1 MKRLVSVF
9 LVLCMMLSCVAF
21 GETLDGAQGEIM
33 NEVSDVASDEVQ
45 TPDEPTQA
53 PVNEDDIVL
62 PDMDDDISILPSD
75 DVNGPDPYRELVLLQ
90 PTDLIG
96 TTLSETS
103 VRIGWGSVAF
113 ATQYDVY
120 RKFGGEETYTL
131 LGSVPNNRLYYED
144 TNVTPGRAVYY
155 RVRAVNVSYD
165 GEQAKYVYS
174 PDSQTLSYMTL
185 AKPKLED
192 PRGLGA
198 DTIRLNWSS
207 VSGAQTY
214 EVQMSTNA
222 TSGFTTVR
230 TDLTGTLCN
239 ATGLKKATGYYFR
252 VRAVRV
258 FSSGEK
264 FYSEYSNVG
273 CGTPMDRPELTVVQS
288 GNNALLSWPASSGA
302 TGYIIYR
309 KTGASGSYTLLAKT
323 GAVTSFVDASINLGE
338 VYYYFIYSMRPV
350 GSYNCFSLSSER
362 VYFTALGSVNL
373 CAVRNTGKQEQTI
386 DWDTTVLGA
395 NKYYVYSSTTMDG
408 LYTKIG
414 ETEGTTYVAKN
425 LVAGTTYYYKVR
437 PVRVFSNG
445 TICYGPWSNVM
456 SQPESG
462 SLTLEGLSAVN
473 LSAGQ
478 DISGGYVG
486 DVFSWSATV
495 SGGSGSYTFKYSLV
509 SLSGGSPIVLKDFS
523 DGYTSLPAGKT
534 SMTTT
539 FTLTLTEN
547 YINLINSQK
556 YAMQME
562 VRDGETEGTTY
573 VAKNL
578 VAGTTYY
585 YKVRP
590 VRVFSNGTICYG
602 PWSNVMSQPESGSLT
617 LEGLS
622 AVNLSAGQD
631 ISGGY
636 VGDVFSWSA
645 TVSGGS
651 GSYTF
656 KYSLVSLSGGSP
668 IVLKD
673 FSDGYTSLPA
683 GKTSMTTTFTLTL
696 TENYINLINSQKYAM
711 QMEVR
716 DSLGATTAMYAAPA
730 TLSEMNFV
738 APAPVSKVVNKTIRV
753 GENFTLDHGI
763 YTEAGD
769 VANIEIANTN
779 SAISLRDNVITGVNN
794 GYATLLITS
803 KRYPD
808 ILIVYNITVG
818 YAPLTIASVQ
828 PSASK
833 LNNYETLAWD
843 ITFAG
848 GRPNYNVNFKVYR
861 GTTVVVNSNRTE
873 TATGR
878 ISVNY
883 QPTVAGTYLLEVTI
897 TSADGQ
903 SITQRSSA
911 TVVSNY
917 TPVTVVPSTT
927 ASVTNRNLTWTT
939 AYKGTSSVIRRDYTL
954 FRDGSVVAT
963 EVGLNNL
970 TFNYTPT
977 VAGSYILRVIVYEAN
992 GNKIEV
998 TAPTITVTQGGSGT
1012 SGTGTVT
1019 GVRVALRRGASTKYG
1034 IILRVD
1040 KGETVTILERS
1051 GSWYYVSYKGTTGWM
1066 MAQYVK
1072 AN

>member
-1 MKRLVSVF
+1 MLETESAAHSSYLLEGIYHFPQQIKGVTQTMKRLVSVF

-120 RKFGGEETYTL
+120 RKLGGETSYTL

-144 TNVTPGRAVYY
+144 TNVVPGQVYYY

-174 PDSQTLSYMTL
+174 PDSQTLPYMTL
-185 AKPKLED
+185 AKPKLQD

-495 SGGSGSYTFKYSLV
+495 SGGSGSYTFKYSL
-509 SLSGGSPIVLKDFS
+509 I
-523 DGYTSLPAGKT
+523 
-534 SMTTT
+534 
-539 FTLTLTEN
+539 
-547 YINLINSQK
+547 
-556 YAMQME
+556 
-562 VRDGETEGTTY
+562 
-573 VAKNL
+573 
-578 VAGTTYY
+578 
-585 YKVRP
+585 
-590 VRVFSNGTICYG
+590 
-602 PWSNVMSQPESGSLT
+602 
-617 LEGLS
+617 
-622 AVNLSAGQD
+622 
-631 ISGGY
+631 
-636 VGDVFSWSA
+636 
-645 TVSGGS
+645 
-651 GSYTF
+651 
-656 KYSLVSLSGGSP
+656 SLSGGSP

-779 SAISLRDNVITGVNN
+779 SAISLHDNVITGVNN

-977 VAGSYILRVIVYEAN
+977 VAGSYILRVVVYEAN

>member
-120 RKFGGEETYTL
+120 RKLGGETSYTL

-144 TNVTPGRAVYY
+144 TNVTPGQAVYY

-309 KTGASGSYTLLAKT
+309 KAGASGSYTLLAKT

-362 VYFTALGSVNL
+362 VFFTALGSVNL

-509 SLSGGSPIVLKDFS
+509 SLSGGRPIVLKDFS
-523 DGYTSLPAGKT
+523 DGYTSLPAG
-534 SMTTT
+534 
-539 FTLTLTEN
+539 
-547 YINLINSQK
+547 Q
-556 YAMQME
+556 
-562 VRDGETEGTTY
+562 
-573 VAKNL
+573 
-578 VAGTTYY
+578 
-585 YKVRP
+585 
-590 VRVFSNGTICYG
+590 
-602 PWSNVMSQPESGSLT
+602 
-617 LEGLS
+617 
-622 AVNLSAGQD
+622 
-631 ISGGY
+631 
-636 VGDVFSWSA
+636 
-645 TVSGGS
+645 
-651 GSYTF
+651 
-656 KYSLVSLSGGSP
+656 
-668 IVLKD
+668 
-673 FSDGYTSLPA
+673 
-683 GKTSMTTTFTLTL
+683 TSMTTTFTLTL

-730 TLSEMNFV
+730 TLDEMNFV

-763 YTEAGD
+763 CTEAGD

-779 SAISLRDNVITGVNN
+779 SAISLHDNVITGVNN

-808 ILIVYNITVG
+808 VLIVYNITVG

-903 SITQRSSA
+903 SITHRSSA

-927 ASVTNRNLTWTT
+927 ASATNRNLTWTT

-977 VAGSYILRVIVYEAN
+977 VAGSYILRVVVYEAN

-1051 GSWYYVSYKGTTGWM
+1051 GSWYYVSYKGSTGWM

>member
-45 TPDEPTQA
+45 TPDEPTQP

-62 PDMDDDISILPSD
+62 PDADDDISILPSD

-120 RKFGGEETYTL
+120 RKLAGETSYTL

-144 TNVTPGRAVYY
+144 TNVTPGQAVYY

-309 KTGASGSYTLLAKT
+309 KAGASGSYTLLAKT

-362 VYFTALGSVNL
+362 VFFTALGSVNL

-478 DISGGYVG
+478 DVSGGYVG

-523 DGYTSLPAGKT
+523 DGYTSLPAG
-534 SMTTT
+534 
-539 FTLTLTEN
+539 
-547 YINLINSQK
+547 Q
-556 YAMQME
+556 
-562 VRDGETEGTTY
+562 
-573 VAKNL
+573 
-578 VAGTTYY
+578 
-585 YKVRP
+585 
-590 VRVFSNGTICYG
+590 
-602 PWSNVMSQPESGSLT
+602 
-617 LEGLS
+617 
-622 AVNLSAGQD
+622 
-631 ISGGY
+631 
-636 VGDVFSWSA
+636 
-645 TVSGGS
+645 
-651 GSYTF
+651 
-656 KYSLVSLSGGSP
+656 
-668 IVLKD
+668 
-673 FSDGYTSLPA
+673 
-683 GKTSMTTTFTLTL
+683 TSMTTTFTLTL

-730 TLSEMNFV
+730 TLDEMNFV

-763 YTEAGD
+763 CTEAGD

-779 SAISLRDNVITGVNN
+779 SAISLHDNVITGVNN

-803 KRYPD
+803 KRYPNV
-808 ILIVYNITVG
+808 LIVYNITVG

-911 TVVSNY
+911 TVVTNY

-927 ASVTNRNLTWTT
+927 ASATNRNLTWTT

-977 VAGSYILRVIVYEAN
+977 VAGSYILRVVVYEAN

-1051 GSWYYVSYKGTTGWM
+1051 GSWYYVSYKGSTGWM

>member
-120 RKFGGEETYTL
+120 RKRGGEDSYTL

-144 TNVTPGRAVYY
+144 TNVTPGQAVYY

-486 DVFSWSATV
+486 DVFSWSA
-495 SGGSGSYTFKYSLV
+495 
-509 SLSGGSPIVLKDFS
+509 I
-523 DGYTSLPAGKT
+523 
-534 SMTTT
+534 
-539 FTLTLTEN
+539 
-547 YINLINSQK
+547 
-556 YAMQME
+556 
-562 VRDGETEGTTY
+562 
-573 VAKNL
+573 
-578 VAGTTYY
+578 
-585 YKVRP
+585 
-590 VRVFSNGTICYG
+590 
-602 PWSNVMSQPESGSLT
+602 
-617 LEGLS
+617 
-622 AVNLSAGQD
+622 
-631 ISGGY
+631 
-636 VGDVFSWSA
+636 
-645 TVSGGS
+645 VSGGS

-779 SAISLRDNVITGVNN
+779 SAISLHDNVITGVNN

-939 AYKGTSSVIRRDYTL
+939 AYKGTSSVIRRD
-954 FRDGSVVAT
+954 
-963 EVGLNNL
+963 
-970 TFNYTPT
+970 
-977 VAGSYILRVIVYEAN
+977 
-992 GNKIEV
+992 
-998 TAPTITVTQGGSGT
+998 
-1012 SGTGTVT
+1012 
-1019 GVRVALRRGASTKYG
+1019 
-1034 IILRVD
+1034 
-1040 KGETVTILERS
+1040 
-1051 GSWYYVSYKGTTGWM
+1051 
-1066 MAQYVK
+1066 
-1072 AN
+1072 

>member
-1 MKRLVSVF
+1 MLETESAAHSSYLLEGIYHFPQQIKGVTQTMKRLVSVF

-185 AKPKLED
+185 AKPKLQD

-562 VRDGETEGTTY
+562 VRD
-573 VAKNL
+573 
-578 VAGTTYY
+578 
-585 YKVRP
+585 
-590 VRVFSNGTICYG
+590 
-602 PWSNVMSQPESGSLT
+602 
-617 LEGLS
+617 
-622 AVNLSAGQD
+622 
-631 ISGGY
+631 
-636 VGDVFSWSA
+636 
-645 TVSGGS
+645 
-651 GSYTF
+651 
-656 KYSLVSLSGGSP
+656 
-668 IVLKD
+668 
-673 FSDGYTSLPA
+673 
-683 GKTSMTTTFTLTL
+683 
-696 TENYINLINSQKYAM
+696 
-711 QMEVR
+711 
-716 DSLGATTAMYAAPA
+716 SLGATTAMYAAPA

-779 SAISLRDNVITGVNN
+779 SAISLHDNVITGVNN

>member
-1 MKRLVSVF
+1 MEGIYHFPQQIKGVTQTMKRLVSVF

-120 RKFGGEETYTL
+120 RKFGGETSYTL

-144 TNVTPGRAVYY
+144 TNVTPGQAVYY

-185 AKPKLED
+185 AKPKLQD

-495 SGGSGSYTFKYSLV
+495 SGGSGSYTFKYSL
-509 SLSGGSPIVLKDFS
+509 I
-523 DGYTSLPAGKT
+523 
-534 SMTTT
+534 
-539 FTLTLTEN
+539 
-547 YINLINSQK
+547 
-556 YAMQME
+556 
-562 VRDGETEGTTY
+562 
-573 VAKNL
+573 
-578 VAGTTYY
+578 
-585 YKVRP
+585 
-590 VRVFSNGTICYG
+590 
-602 PWSNVMSQPESGSLT
+602 
-617 LEGLS
+617 
-622 AVNLSAGQD
+622 
-631 ISGGY
+631 
-636 VGDVFSWSA
+636 
-645 TVSGGS
+645 
-651 GSYTF
+651 
-656 KYSLVSLSGGSP
+656 SLSGGSP

-730 TLSEMNFV
+730 TLNEMNFV

-903 SITQRSSA
+903 SITHRSSA

>member
-120 RKFGGEETYTL
+120 RKFGGETSYTL

-144 TNVTPGRAVYY
+144 TNVTPGQAVYY

-185 AKPKLED
+185 VKPKLQD

-562 VRDGETEGTTY
+562 VRD
-573 VAKNL
+573 
-578 VAGTTYY
+578 
-585 YKVRP
+585 
-590 VRVFSNGTICYG
+590 
-602 PWSNVMSQPESGSLT
+602 
-617 LEGLS
+617 
-622 AVNLSAGQD
+622 
-631 ISGGY
+631 
-636 VGDVFSWSA
+636 
-645 TVSGGS
+645 
-651 GSYTF
+651 
-656 KYSLVSLSGGSP
+656 
-668 IVLKD
+668 
-673 FSDGYTSLPA
+673 
-683 GKTSMTTTFTLTL
+683 
-696 TENYINLINSQKYAM
+696 
-711 QMEVR
+711 
-716 DSLGATTAMYAAPA
+716 SLGATTAMYAAPA

-779 SAISLRDNVITGVNN
+779 SAISLHDNVITGVNN

-803 KRYPD
+803 KRCPD

-848 GRPNYNVNFKVYR
+848 AGR
-861 GTTVVVNSNRTE
+861 TTT
-873 TATGR
+873 
-878 ISVNY
+878 
-883 QPTVAGTYLLEVTI
+883 
-897 TSADGQ
+897 
-903 SITQRSSA
+903 
-911 TVVSNY
+911 
-917 TPVTVVPSTT
+917 
-927 ASVTNRNLTWTT
+927 
-939 AYKGTSSVIRRDYTL
+939 
-954 FRDGSVVAT
+954 
-963 EVGLNNL
+963 
-970 TFNYTPT
+970 
-977 VAGSYILRVIVYEAN
+977 
-992 GNKIEV
+992 
-998 TAPTITVTQGGSGT
+998 
-1012 SGTGTVT
+1012 
-1019 GVRVALRRGASTKYG
+1019 
-1034 IILRVD
+1034 
-1040 KGETVTILERS
+1040 
-1051 GSWYYVSYKGTTGWM
+1051 
-1066 MAQYVK
+1066 
-1072 AN
+1072 

>member
-1 MKRLVSVF
+1 LLEIESAAHSSYLLEGIYHFPQQIKGVTQTMKRLVSVF

-120 RKFGGEETYTL
+120 RKFGGETSYTL

-144 TNVTPGRAVYY
+144 TNVTPGQAVYY

-562 VRDGETEGTTY
+562 VRD
-573 VAKNL
+573 
-578 VAGTTYY
+578 
-585 YKVRP
+585 
-590 VRVFSNGTICYG
+590 
-602 PWSNVMSQPESGSLT
+602 
-617 LEGLS
+617 
-622 AVNLSAGQD
+622 
-631 ISGGY
+631 
-636 VGDVFSWSA
+636 
-645 TVSGGS
+645 
-651 GSYTF
+651 
-656 KYSLVSLSGGSP
+656 
-668 IVLKD
+668 
-673 FSDGYTSLPA
+673 
-683 GKTSMTTTFTLTL
+683 
-696 TENYINLINSQKYAM
+696 
-711 QMEVR
+711 
-716 DSLGATTAMYAAPA
+716 SLGATTAMYAAPA

-779 SAISLRDNVITGVNN
+779 SAISLHDNVITGVNN

-977 VAGSYILRVIVYEAN
+977 VAGSYILRVVVYEAN

>member
-1 MKRLVSVF
+1 MLETESAAHSSYLLEGIYHFPQQIKGVTQTMKRLVSVF

-120 RKFGGEETYTL
+120 RKFGGETSYTL

-144 TNVTPGRAVYY
+144 TNVTPGQAVYY

-185 AKPKLED
+185 AKPKLQD

-495 SGGSGSYTFKYSLV
+495 SGGSGSYTFKYSLI

-539 FTLTLTEN
+539 FTLTLT
-547 YINLINSQK
+547 Q
-556 YAMQME
+556 
-562 VRDGETEGTTY
+562 
-573 VAKNL
+573 
-578 VAGTTYY
+578 
-585 YKVRP
+585 
-590 VRVFSNGTICYG
+590 
-602 PWSNVMSQPESGSLT
+602 
-617 LEGLS
+617 
-622 AVNLSAGQD
+622 
-631 ISGGY
+631 
-636 VGDVFSWSA
+636 
-645 TVSGGS
+645 
-651 GSYTF
+651 
-656 KYSLVSLSGGSP
+656 
-668 IVLKD
+668 
-673 FSDGYTSLPA
+673 
-683 GKTSMTTTFTLTL
+683 
-696 TENYINLINSQKYAM
+696 NYINLINSQKYAM

-779 SAISLRDNVITGVNN
+779 SAISLHDNVITGVNN

>member
-120 RKFGGEETYTL
+120 RKLGGETSYTL

-144 TNVTPGRAVYY
+144 TNVTPGQAVYY

-185 AKPKLED
+185 AKPKLQD

-486 DVFSWSATV
+486 DVFSWSA
-495 SGGSGSYTFKYSLV
+495 
-509 SLSGGSPIVLKDFS
+509 I
-523 DGYTSLPAGKT
+523 
-534 SMTTT
+534 
-539 FTLTLTEN
+539 
-547 YINLINSQK
+547 
-556 YAMQME
+556 
-562 VRDGETEGTTY
+562 
-573 VAKNL
+573 
-578 VAGTTYY
+578 
-585 YKVRP
+585 
-590 VRVFSNGTICYG
+590 
-602 PWSNVMSQPESGSLT
+602 
-617 LEGLS
+617 
-622 AVNLSAGQD
+622 
-631 ISGGY
+631 
-636 VGDVFSWSA
+636 
-645 TVSGGS
+645 VSGGS

-730 TLSEMNFV
+730 TLNEMNFV

-998 TAPTITVTQGGSGT
+998 TAPTITVTQGCT
-1012 SGTGTVT
+1012 S
-1019 GVRVALRRGASTKYG
+1019 
-1034 IILRVD
+1034 I
-1040 KGETVTILERS
+1040 
-1051 GSWYYVSYKGTTGWM
+1051 
-1066 MAQYVK
+1066 
-1072 AN
+1072 

>member
-21 GETLDGAQGEIM
+21 GETLDGAQGELM

-45 TPDEPTQA
+45 TPDEPTQP

-62 PDMDDDISILPSD
+62 PDADDDISILPSD

-120 RKFGGEETYTL
+120 RKLGGETSYTL

-144 TNVTPGRAVYY
+144 TNVTPGQAVYY

-309 KTGASGSYTLLAKT
+309 KAGASGSYTLLAKT

-362 VYFTALGSVNL
+362 VFFTALGSVNL

-462 SLTLEGLSAVN
+462 SLTLEALSAVN

-478 DISGGYVG
+478 DVSGGYVG

-509 SLSGGSPIVLKDFS
+509 SLSGGRPIVLKDFS
-523 DGYTSLPAGKT
+523 DGYTSLPAG
-534 SMTTT
+534 
-539 FTLTLTEN
+539 
-547 YINLINSQK
+547 Q
-556 YAMQME
+556 
-562 VRDGETEGTTY
+562 
-573 VAKNL
+573 
-578 VAGTTYY
+578 
-585 YKVRP
+585 
-590 VRVFSNGTICYG
+590 
-602 PWSNVMSQPESGSLT
+602 
-617 LEGLS
+617 
-622 AVNLSAGQD
+622 
-631 ISGGY
+631 
-636 VGDVFSWSA
+636 
-645 TVSGGS
+645 
-651 GSYTF
+651 
-656 KYSLVSLSGGSP
+656 
-668 IVLKD
+668 
-673 FSDGYTSLPA
+673 
-683 GKTSMTTTFTLTL
+683 TSMTTTFTLTL

-730 TLSEMNFV
+730 TLDEMNFV

-763 YTEAGD
+763 CTEAGD

-779 SAISLRDNVITGVNN
+779 SAISLHDNVITGVNN

-808 ILIVYNITVG
+808 VLIVYNITVG

-903 SITQRSSA
+903 SITHRSSA
-911 TVVSNY
+911 TVVTNY

-927 ASVTNRNLTWTT
+927 ASATNRNLTWTT

-1051 GSWYYVSYKGTTGWM
+1051 GSWYYVSYKGSTGWM

>member
-1 MKRLVSVF
+1 MLETESAAHSSYLLEGIYHFPQQIKGVTQTMKRLVSVF

-120 RKFGGEETYTL
+120 RKFGGETSYTL

-144 TNVTPGRAVYY
+144 TNVTPGQAVYY

-185 AKPKLED
+185 AKPKLQD

-562 VRDGETEGTTY
+562 VRD
-573 VAKNL
+573 
-578 VAGTTYY
+578 
-585 YKVRP
+585 
-590 VRVFSNGTICYG
+590 
-602 PWSNVMSQPESGSLT
+602 
-617 LEGLS
+617 
-622 AVNLSAGQD
+622 
-631 ISGGY
+631 
-636 VGDVFSWSA
+636 
-645 TVSGGS
+645 
-651 GSYTF
+651 
-656 KYSLVSLSGGSP
+656 
-668 IVLKD
+668 
-673 FSDGYTSLPA
+673 
-683 GKTSMTTTFTLTL
+683 
-696 TENYINLINSQKYAM
+696 
-711 QMEVR
+711 
-716 DSLGATTAMYAAPA
+716 SLGATTAMYAAPA
-730 TLSEMNFV
+730 TLNEMNFV

-977 VAGSYILRVIVYEAN
+977 VAGSYILRVIVYEAS

>member
-1 MKRLVSVF
+1 MEGIYHFPQQIKGVTQTMKRLVSVF

-120 RKFGGEETYTL
+120 RKFGGETSYTL

-144 TNVTPGRAVYY
+144 TNVTPGQAVYY

-185 AKPKLED
+185 AKPKLQD

-562 VRDGETEGTTY
+562 VRD
-573 VAKNL
+573 
-578 VAGTTYY
+578 
-585 YKVRP
+585 
-590 VRVFSNGTICYG
+590 
-602 PWSNVMSQPESGSLT
+602 
-617 LEGLS
+617 
-622 AVNLSAGQD
+622 
-631 ISGGY
+631 
-636 VGDVFSWSA
+636 
-645 TVSGGS
+645 
-651 GSYTF
+651 
-656 KYSLVSLSGGSP
+656 
-668 IVLKD
+668 
-673 FSDGYTSLPA
+673 
-683 GKTSMTTTFTLTL
+683 
-696 TENYINLINSQKYAM
+696 
-711 QMEVR
+711 
-716 DSLGATTAMYAAPA
+716 SLGATTAMYAAPA

-779 SAISLRDNVITGVNN
+779 SAISLHDNVITGVNN

>member
-120 RKFGGEETYTL
+120 RKLGGETSYTL
-131 LGSVPNNRLYYED
+131 LASVPNNRLYYED
-144 TNVTPGRAVYY
+144 TNVTPGQAVYY

-495 SGGSGSYTFKYSLV
+495 SGGSGSYTFKYSL
-509 SLSGGSPIVLKDFS
+509 I
-523 DGYTSLPAGKT
+523 
-534 SMTTT
+534 
-539 FTLTLTEN
+539 
-547 YINLINSQK
+547 
-556 YAMQME
+556 
-562 VRDGETEGTTY
+562 
-573 VAKNL
+573 
-578 VAGTTYY
+578 
-585 YKVRP
+585 
-590 VRVFSNGTICYG
+590 
-602 PWSNVMSQPESGSLT
+602 
-617 LEGLS
+617 
-622 AVNLSAGQD
+622 
-631 ISGGY
+631 
-636 VGDVFSWSA
+636 
-645 TVSGGS
+645 
-651 GSYTF
+651 
-656 KYSLVSLSGGSP
+656 SLSGGSP

-730 TLSEMNFV
+730 TLNEMNFV

>member
-62 PDMDDDISILPSD
+62 PDMDDDISIRPSD

-120 RKFGGEETYTL
+120 RKLGGETSYTL

-144 TNVTPGRAVYY
+144 TNVTPGQAVYY

-309 KTGASGSYTLLAKT
+309 KAGASGSYTLLAKT

-362 VYFTALGSVNL
+362 VFFTALGSVNL

-478 DISGGYVG
+478 DVSGGYVG

-523 DGYTSLPAGKT
+523 DGYTSLPAG
-534 SMTTT
+534 
-539 FTLTLTEN
+539 
-547 YINLINSQK
+547 Q
-556 YAMQME
+556 
-562 VRDGETEGTTY
+562 
-573 VAKNL
+573 
-578 VAGTTYY
+578 
-585 YKVRP
+585 
-590 VRVFSNGTICYG
+590 
-602 PWSNVMSQPESGSLT
+602 
-617 LEGLS
+617 
-622 AVNLSAGQD
+622 
-631 ISGGY
+631 
-636 VGDVFSWSA
+636 
-645 TVSGGS
+645 
-651 GSYTF
+651 
-656 KYSLVSLSGGSP
+656 
-668 IVLKD
+668 
-673 FSDGYTSLPA
+673 
-683 GKTSMTTTFTLTL
+683 TSMTTTFTLTL

-730 TLSEMNFV
+730 TLDEMNFV

-763 YTEAGD
+763 CTEAGD

-808 ILIVYNITVG
+808 VLIVYNITVG

-927 ASVTNRNLTWTT
+927 ASATNRNLTWTT

-977 VAGSYILRVIVYEAN
+977 VAGSYILRVVVYEAN

-1051 GSWYYVSYKGTTGWM
+1051 GSWYYVSYKGSTGWM

>member
-120 RKFGGEETYTL
+120 RKLGGETSYTL

-144 TNVTPGRAVYY
+144 TNVTPGQAVYY

-185 AKPKLED
+185 AKPKLQD

-288 GNNALLSWPASSGA
+288 GNNALLSWSASSGA

-562 VRDGETEGTTY
+562 VRD
-573 VAKNL
+573 
-578 VAGTTYY
+578 
-585 YKVRP
+585 
-590 VRVFSNGTICYG
+590 
-602 PWSNVMSQPESGSLT
+602 
-617 LEGLS
+617 
-622 AVNLSAGQD
+622 
-631 ISGGY
+631 
-636 VGDVFSWSA
+636 
-645 TVSGGS
+645 
-651 GSYTF
+651 
-656 KYSLVSLSGGSP
+656 
-668 IVLKD
+668 
-673 FSDGYTSLPA
+673 
-683 GKTSMTTTFTLTL
+683 
-696 TENYINLINSQKYAM
+696 
-711 QMEVR
+711 
-716 DSLGATTAMYAAPA
+716 SLGATTAMYAAPA

-779 SAISLRDNVITGVNN
+779 SAISLHDNVITGVNN

>member
-1 MKRLVSVF
+1 MLETESAAHSSYLLEGIYHFPQQIKGVTQTMKRLVSVF

-120 RKFGGEETYTL
+120 RKLGGETSYTL

-144 TNVTPGRAVYY
+144 TNVTPGQAVYY

-486 DVFSWSATV
+486 DVFSWSAIV

-547 YINLINSQK
+547 YINLIN
-556 YAMQME
+556 A
-562 VRDGETEGTTY
+562 
-573 VAKNL
+573 
-578 VAGTTYY
+578 
-585 YKVRP
+585 
-590 VRVFSNGTICYG
+590 
-602 PWSNVMSQPESGSLT
+602 
-617 LEGLS
+617 
-622 AVNLSAGQD
+622 
-631 ISGGY
+631 
-636 VGDVFSWSA
+636 
-645 TVSGGS
+645 
-651 GSYTF
+651 
-656 KYSLVSLSGGSP
+656 
-668 IVLKD
+668 
-673 FSDGYTSLPA
+673 
-683 GKTSMTTTFTLTL
+683 
-696 TENYINLINSQKYAM
+696 QKYAM

-730 TLSEMNFV
+730 TLNEMNFV

>member
-120 RKFGGEETYTL
+120 RKLGGETSYTL

-144 TNVTPGRAVYY
+144 TNVTPGQAVYY

-445 TICYGPWSNVM
+445 TICYGPWANVM

-495 SGGSGSYTFKYSLV
+495 SGGSGSYTFKYSLI
-509 SLSGGSPIVLKDFS
+509 SLSGG
-523 DGYTSLPAGKT
+523 
-534 SMTTT
+534 
-539 FTLTLTEN
+539 
-547 YINLINSQK
+547 
-556 YAMQME
+556 
-562 VRDGETEGTTY
+562 R
-573 VAKNL
+573 
-578 VAGTTYY
+578 
-585 YKVRP
+585 
-590 VRVFSNGTICYG
+590 
-602 PWSNVMSQPESGSLT
+602 
-617 LEGLS
+617 
-622 AVNLSAGQD
+622 
-631 ISGGY
+631 
-636 VGDVFSWSA
+636 
-645 TVSGGS
+645 
-651 GSYTF
+651 
-656 KYSLVSLSGGSP
+656 P

>member
-120 RKFGGEETYTL
+120 RKLGGETSYTL

-144 TNVTPGRAVYY
+144 TNVTPGQAVYY

-562 VRDGETEGTTY
+562 VRD
-573 VAKNL
+573 
-578 VAGTTYY
+578 
-585 YKVRP
+585 
-590 VRVFSNGTICYG
+590 
-602 PWSNVMSQPESGSLT
+602 
-617 LEGLS
+617 
-622 AVNLSAGQD
+622 
-631 ISGGY
+631 
-636 VGDVFSWSA
+636 
-645 TVSGGS
+645 
-651 GSYTF
+651 
-656 KYSLVSLSGGSP
+656 
-668 IVLKD
+668 
-673 FSDGYTSLPA
+673 
-683 GKTSMTTTFTLTL
+683 
-696 TENYINLINSQKYAM
+696 
-711 QMEVR
+711 
-716 DSLGATTAMYAAPA
+716 SLGATTA
-730 TLSEMNFV
+730 MNFV

-779 SAISLRDNVITGVNN
+779 SAISLHDNVITGVNN

>member
-120 RKFGGEETYTL
+120 RKLGGETSYTL

-144 TNVTPGRAVYY
+144 TNVTPGQAVYY

-185 AKPKLED
+185 AKPKLQD

-495 SGGSGSYTFKYSLV
+495 SGGSGSYTFKYSL
-509 SLSGGSPIVLKDFS
+509 I
-523 DGYTSLPAGKT
+523 
-534 SMTTT
+534 
-539 FTLTLTEN
+539 
-547 YINLINSQK
+547 
-556 YAMQME
+556 
-562 VRDGETEGTTY
+562 
-573 VAKNL
+573 
-578 VAGTTYY
+578 
-585 YKVRP
+585 
-590 VRVFSNGTICYG
+590 
-602 PWSNVMSQPESGSLT
+602 
-617 LEGLS
+617 
-622 AVNLSAGQD
+622 
-631 ISGGY
+631 
-636 VGDVFSWSA
+636 
-645 TVSGGS
+645 
-651 GSYTF
+651 
-656 KYSLVSLSGGSP
+656 SLSGGSP

-779 SAISLRDNVITGVNN
+779 SAISLHDNVINGVNN

>member
-1 MKRLVSVF
+1 LLETESAAHSSYLLEGIYHFPQQIKGVTQTMKRLVSVF

-33 NEVSDVASDEVQ
+33 SEVSDVASDEVQ

-62 PDMDDDISILPSD
+62 PDVDDDISILPSD

-120 RKFGGEETYTL
+120 RKLGGETSYTL

-144 TNVTPGRAVYY
+144 TNVTPGQAVYY

-185 AKPKLED
+185 AKPKLQD

-486 DVFSWSATV
+486 DVFSWSA
-495 SGGSGSYTFKYSLV
+495 
-509 SLSGGSPIVLKDFS
+509 I
-523 DGYTSLPAGKT
+523 
-534 SMTTT
+534 
-539 FTLTLTEN
+539 
-547 YINLINSQK
+547 
-556 YAMQME
+556 
-562 VRDGETEGTTY
+562 
-573 VAKNL
+573 
-578 VAGTTYY
+578 
-585 YKVRP
+585 
-590 VRVFSNGTICYG
+590 
-602 PWSNVMSQPESGSLT
+602 
-617 LEGLS
+617 
-622 AVNLSAGQD
+622 
-631 ISGGY
+631 
-636 VGDVFSWSA
+636 
-645 TVSGGS
+645 VSGGS

-730 TLSEMNFV
+730 TLNEMNFV

>member
-1 MKRLVSVF
+1 MLETESAAHSSYLLEGIYHFPQQIKGVTQTMKRLVSVF

-495 SGGSGSYTFKYSLV
+495 SGGSGSYTFKYSL
-509 SLSGGSPIVLKDFS
+509 I
-523 DGYTSLPAGKT
+523 
-534 SMTTT
+534 
-539 FTLTLTEN
+539 
-547 YINLINSQK
+547 
-556 YAMQME
+556 
-562 VRDGETEGTTY
+562 
-573 VAKNL
+573 
-578 VAGTTYY
+578 
-585 YKVRP
+585 
-590 VRVFSNGTICYG
+590 
-602 PWSNVMSQPESGSLT
+602 
-617 LEGLS
+617 
-622 AVNLSAGQD
+622 
-631 ISGGY
+631 
-636 VGDVFSWSA
+636 
-645 TVSGGS
+645 
-651 GSYTF
+651 
-656 KYSLVSLSGGSP
+656 SLSGGSP

>member
-120 RKFGGEETYTL
+120 RKFGGETSYTL

-562 VRDGETEGTTY
+562 VRD
-573 VAKNL
+573 
-578 VAGTTYY
+578 
-585 YKVRP
+585 
-590 VRVFSNGTICYG
+590 
-602 PWSNVMSQPESGSLT
+602 
-617 LEGLS
+617 
-622 AVNLSAGQD
+622 
-631 ISGGY
+631 
-636 VGDVFSWSA
+636 
-645 TVSGGS
+645 
-651 GSYTF
+651 
-656 KYSLVSLSGGSP
+656 
-668 IVLKD
+668 
-673 FSDGYTSLPA
+673 
-683 GKTSMTTTFTLTL
+683 
-696 TENYINLINSQKYAM
+696 
-711 QMEVR
+711 
-716 DSLGATTAMYAAPA
+716 SLGATTAMYAAPA

-903 SITQRSSA
+903 SITHRSSA

-954 FRDGSVVAT
+954 FRDGLR
-963 EVGLNNL
+963 GGD
-970 TFNYTPT
+970 
-977 VAGSYILRVIVYEAN
+977 GSRPE
-992 GNKIEV
+992 
-998 TAPTITVTQGGSGT
+998 
-1012 SGTGTVT
+1012 
-1019 GVRVALRRGASTKYG
+1019 
-1034 IILRVD
+1034 
-1040 KGETVTILERS
+1040 
-1051 GSWYYVSYKGTTGWM
+1051 
-1066 MAQYVK
+1066 
-1072 AN
+1072 

>member
-120 RKFGGEETYTL
+120 RKLGGETSYTL

-144 TNVTPGRAVYY
+144 TNVTPGQAVYY

-309 KTGASGSYTLLAKT
+309 KAGASGSYTLLAKT

-562 VRDGETEGTTY
+562 VRD
-573 VAKNL
+573 
-578 VAGTTYY
+578 
-585 YKVRP
+585 
-590 VRVFSNGTICYG
+590 
-602 PWSNVMSQPESGSLT
+602 
-617 LEGLS
+617 
-622 AVNLSAGQD
+622 
-631 ISGGY
+631 
-636 VGDVFSWSA
+636 
-645 TVSGGS
+645 
-651 GSYTF
+651 
-656 KYSLVSLSGGSP
+656 
-668 IVLKD
+668 
-673 FSDGYTSLPA
+673 
-683 GKTSMTTTFTLTL
+683 
-696 TENYINLINSQKYAM
+696 
-711 QMEVR
+711 
-716 DSLGATTAMYAAPA
+716 SLGATTAMYAAPA

-763 YTEAGD
+763 CTEAGD

-808 ILIVYNITVG
+808 VLIVYNITVG

-927 ASVTNRNLTWTT
+927 ASATNRNLTWTT

-977 VAGSYILRVIVYEAN
+977 VAGSYILRVVVYEAN

-1051 GSWYYVSYKGTTGWM
+1051 GSWYYVSYKGSTGWM

>member
-120 RKFGGEETYTL
+120 RKLGGETSYTL

-144 TNVTPGRAVYY
+144 TNVTPGQAVYY

-362 VYFTALGSVNL
+362 VFFTALGSVNL

-523 DGYTSLPAGKT
+523 DGYTSLPAG
-534 SMTTT
+534 
-539 FTLTLTEN
+539 
-547 YINLINSQK
+547 Q
-556 YAMQME
+556 
-562 VRDGETEGTTY
+562 
-573 VAKNL
+573 
-578 VAGTTYY
+578 
-585 YKVRP
+585 
-590 VRVFSNGTICYG
+590 
-602 PWSNVMSQPESGSLT
+602 
-617 LEGLS
+617 
-622 AVNLSAGQD
+622 
-631 ISGGY
+631 
-636 VGDVFSWSA
+636 
-645 TVSGGS
+645 
-651 GSYTF
+651 
-656 KYSLVSLSGGSP
+656 
-668 IVLKD
+668 
-673 FSDGYTSLPA
+673 
-683 GKTSMTTTFTLTL
+683 TSMTTTFTLTL

-730 TLSEMNFV
+730 TLDEMNFV

-763 YTEAGD
+763 CTEAGD

-808 ILIVYNITVG
+808 VLIVYNITVG

-927 ASVTNRNLTWTT
+927 ASATNRNLTWTT

-977 VAGSYILRVIVYEAN
+977 VAGSYILRVVVYEAN

-1012 SGTGTVT
+1012 SGTGMVT

-1051 GSWYYVSYKGTTGWM
+1051 GSWYYVSYKGSTGWM

>member
-1 MKRLVSVF
+1 MLETESAAHSSYLLEGIYHFPQQIKGVTQTMKRLVSVF

-33 NEVSDVASDEVQ
+33 SEVSDVASDEVQ

-62 PDMDDDISILPSD
+62 PDVDDDISILPSD

-120 RKFGGEETYTL
+120 RKLGGETSYTL

-144 TNVTPGRAVYY
+144 TNVTPGQAVYY

-185 AKPKLED
+185 AKPKLQD

-486 DVFSWSATV
+486 DVFSWSA
-495 SGGSGSYTFKYSLV
+495 
-509 SLSGGSPIVLKDFS
+509 I
-523 DGYTSLPAGKT
+523 
-534 SMTTT
+534 
-539 FTLTLTEN
+539 
-547 YINLINSQK
+547 
-556 YAMQME
+556 
-562 VRDGETEGTTY
+562 
-573 VAKNL
+573 
-578 VAGTTYY
+578 
-585 YKVRP
+585 
-590 VRVFSNGTICYG
+590 
-602 PWSNVMSQPESGSLT
+602 
-617 LEGLS
+617 
-622 AVNLSAGQD
+622 
-631 ISGGY
+631 
-636 VGDVFSWSA
+636 
-645 TVSGGS
+645 VSGGS

-730 TLSEMNFV
+730 TLNEMNFV

>member
-1 MKRLVSVF
+1 MLETESAAHSSYLLEGIYHFPQQIKGVTQTMKRLVSVF

-120 RKFGGEETYTL
+120 RKFGGETSYTL

-144 TNVTPGRAVYY
+144 TNVTPGQAVYY

-185 AKPKLED
+185 AKPKLQD

-495 SGGSGSYTFKYSLV
+495 SGGSGSYTFKYSL
-509 SLSGGSPIVLKDFS
+509 I
-523 DGYTSLPAGKT
+523 
-534 SMTTT
+534 
-539 FTLTLTEN
+539 
-547 YINLINSQK
+547 
-556 YAMQME
+556 
-562 VRDGETEGTTY
+562 
-573 VAKNL
+573 
-578 VAGTTYY
+578 
-585 YKVRP
+585 
-590 VRVFSNGTICYG
+590 
-602 PWSNVMSQPESGSLT
+602 
-617 LEGLS
+617 
-622 AVNLSAGQD
+622 
-631 ISGGY
+631 
-636 VGDVFSWSA
+636 
-645 TVSGGS
+645 
-651 GSYTF
+651 
-656 KYSLVSLSGGSP
+656 SLSGGSP

-779 SAISLRDNVITGVNN
+779 SAISLHDNVITGVNN

>member
-120 RKFGGEETYTL
+120 RKLGGETSYTL

-562 VRDGETEGTTY
+562 VRD
-573 VAKNL
+573 
-578 VAGTTYY
+578 
-585 YKVRP
+585 
-590 VRVFSNGTICYG
+590 
-602 PWSNVMSQPESGSLT
+602 
-617 LEGLS
+617 
-622 AVNLSAGQD
+622 
-631 ISGGY
+631 
-636 VGDVFSWSA
+636 
-645 TVSGGS
+645 
-651 GSYTF
+651 
-656 KYSLVSLSGGSP
+656 
-668 IVLKD
+668 
-673 FSDGYTSLPA
+673 
-683 GKTSMTTTFTLTL
+683 
-696 TENYINLINSQKYAM
+696 
-711 QMEVR
+711 
-716 DSLGATTAMYAAPA
+716 SLGATTAMYAAPA

-779 SAISLRDNVITGVNN
+779 SAISLHDNVITGVNN

-803 KRYPD
+803 KRCPD

-1019 GVRVALRRGASTKYG
+1019 GVRVALRRGANTKYG

>member
-1 MKRLVSVF
+1 MLETESAAHSSYLLEGIYHFPQQIKGVTQTMKRLVSVF

-120 RKFGGEETYTL
+120 RKLGGETSYTL

-144 TNVTPGRAVYY
+144 TNVTPGQAVYY

-185 AKPKLED
+185 AKPKLQD

-486 DVFSWSATV
+486 DVFSWSA
-495 SGGSGSYTFKYSLV
+495 
-509 SLSGGSPIVLKDFS
+509 I
-523 DGYTSLPAGKT
+523 
-534 SMTTT
+534 
-539 FTLTLTEN
+539 
-547 YINLINSQK
+547 
-556 YAMQME
+556 
-562 VRDGETEGTTY
+562 
-573 VAKNL
+573 
-578 VAGTTYY
+578 
-585 YKVRP
+585 
-590 VRVFSNGTICYG
+590 
-602 PWSNVMSQPESGSLT
+602 
-617 LEGLS
+617 
-622 AVNLSAGQD
+622 
-631 ISGGY
+631 
-636 VGDVFSWSA
+636 
-645 TVSGGS
+645 VSGGS

-730 TLSEMNFV
+730 TLNEMNFV

-1019 GVRVALRRGASTKYG
+1019 GVRVALRRGASTRYG

>member
-120 RKFGGEETYTL
+120 RKLGGETSYTL

-144 TNVTPGRAVYY
+144 TNVTPGQAVYY

-185 AKPKLED
+185 AKPKLQD

-495 SGGSGSYTFKYSLV
+495 SGGSGSYTFKYSL
-509 SLSGGSPIVLKDFS
+509 I
-523 DGYTSLPAGKT
+523 
-534 SMTTT
+534 
-539 FTLTLTEN
+539 
-547 YINLINSQK
+547 
-556 YAMQME
+556 
-562 VRDGETEGTTY
+562 
-573 VAKNL
+573 
-578 VAGTTYY
+578 
-585 YKVRP
+585 
-590 VRVFSNGTICYG
+590 
-602 PWSNVMSQPESGSLT
+602 
-617 LEGLS
+617 
-622 AVNLSAGQD
+622 
-631 ISGGY
+631 
-636 VGDVFSWSA
+636 
-645 TVSGGS
+645 
-651 GSYTF
+651 
-656 KYSLVSLSGGSP
+656 SLSGGSP

-779 SAISLRDNVITGVNN
+779 SAISLHDNVITGVNN

-843 ITFAG
+843 IPFAG

>member
-21 GETLDGAQGEIM
+21 GETLDGAQGELM

-45 TPDEPTQA
+45 TPDEPTQP

-62 PDMDDDISILPSD
+62 PDADDDISIRPSD

-120 RKFGGEETYTL
+120 RKLAGETSYTL

-144 TNVTPGRAVYY
+144 TNVTPGQAVYY

-309 KTGASGSYTLLAKT
+309 KAGASGSYTLLAKT

-362 VYFTALGSVNL
+362 VFFTALGSVNL

-478 DISGGYVG
+478 DVSGGYVG

-509 SLSGGSPIVLKDFS
+509 SLSGGRPIVLKDFS
-523 DGYTSLPAGKT
+523 DGYTSLPAG
-534 SMTTT
+534 
-539 FTLTLTEN
+539 
-547 YINLINSQK
+547 Q
-556 YAMQME
+556 
-562 VRDGETEGTTY
+562 
-573 VAKNL
+573 
-578 VAGTTYY
+578 
-585 YKVRP
+585 
-590 VRVFSNGTICYG
+590 
-602 PWSNVMSQPESGSLT
+602 
-617 LEGLS
+617 
-622 AVNLSAGQD
+622 
-631 ISGGY
+631 
-636 VGDVFSWSA
+636 
-645 TVSGGS
+645 
-651 GSYTF
+651 
-656 KYSLVSLSGGSP
+656 
-668 IVLKD
+668 
-673 FSDGYTSLPA
+673 
-683 GKTSMTTTFTLTL
+683 TSMTTTFTLTL

-730 TLSEMNFV
+730 TLDEMNFV

-763 YTEAGD
+763 CTEAGD

-779 SAISLRDNVITGVNN
+779 SAISLHDNVITGVNN

-808 ILIVYNITVG
+808 VLIVYNITVG

-903 SITQRSSA
+903 SITHRSSA

-927 ASVTNRNLTWTT
+927 ASATNRNLTWTT

-977 VAGSYILRVIVYEAN
+977 VAGSYILRVVVYEAN

-1051 GSWYYVSYKGTTGWM
+1051 GSWYYVSYKGSTGWM

>member
-562 VRDGETEGTTY
+562 VRD
-573 VAKNL
+573 
-578 VAGTTYY
+578 
-585 YKVRP
+585 
-590 VRVFSNGTICYG
+590 
-602 PWSNVMSQPESGSLT
+602 
-617 LEGLS
+617 
-622 AVNLSAGQD
+622 
-631 ISGGY
+631 
-636 VGDVFSWSA
+636 
-645 TVSGGS
+645 
-651 GSYTF
+651 
-656 KYSLVSLSGGSP
+656 
-668 IVLKD
+668 
-673 FSDGYTSLPA
+673 
-683 GKTSMTTTFTLTL
+683 
-696 TENYINLINSQKYAM
+696 
-711 QMEVR
+711 
-716 DSLGATTAMYAAPA
+716 SLGATTAMYAAPA

-998 TAPTITVTQGGSGT
+998 TAPTITVTQ
-1012 SGTGTVT
+1012 
-1019 GVRVALRRGASTKYG
+1019 
-1034 IILRVD
+1034 
-1040 KGETVTILERS
+1040 
-1051 GSWYYVSYKGTTGWM
+1051 
-1066 MAQYVK
+1066 
-1072 AN
+1072 

>member
-120 RKFGGEETYTL
+120 RKLGGETSYTL

-144 TNVTPGRAVYY
+144 TNVTPGQAVYY

-174 PDSQTLSYMTL
+174 PDSQTLPYMTL

-288 GNNALLSWPASSGA
+288 GNNALLSWSASSGA

-523 DGYTSLPAGKT
+523 DGYTSLPAGQT

-547 YINLINSQK
+547 YINLIN
-556 YAMQME
+556 A
-562 VRDGETEGTTY
+562 
-573 VAKNL
+573 
-578 VAGTTYY
+578 
-585 YKVRP
+585 
-590 VRVFSNGTICYG
+590 
-602 PWSNVMSQPESGSLT
+602 
-617 LEGLS
+617 
-622 AVNLSAGQD
+622 
-631 ISGGY
+631 
-636 VGDVFSWSA
+636 
-645 TVSGGS
+645 
-651 GSYTF
+651 
-656 KYSLVSLSGGSP
+656 
-668 IVLKD
+668 
-673 FSDGYTSLPA
+673 
-683 GKTSMTTTFTLTL
+683 
-696 TENYINLINSQKYAM
+696 QKYAM

-730 TLSEMNFV
+730 TLNEMNFV

-808 ILIVYNITVG
+808 VLIVYNITVG

-977 VAGSYILRVIVYEAN
+977 VAGSYILRVIVYEAS

>member
-120 RKFGGEETYTL
+120 RKLGGETSYTL

-144 TNVTPGRAVYY
+144 TSVTPGQAVYY

-495 SGGSGSYTFKYSLV
+495 SGGSGSYTFKYSL
-509 SLSGGSPIVLKDFS
+509 I
-523 DGYTSLPAGKT
+523 
-534 SMTTT
+534 
-539 FTLTLTEN
+539 
-547 YINLINSQK
+547 
-556 YAMQME
+556 
-562 VRDGETEGTTY
+562 
-573 VAKNL
+573 
-578 VAGTTYY
+578 
-585 YKVRP
+585 
-590 VRVFSNGTICYG
+590 
-602 PWSNVMSQPESGSLT
+602 
-617 LEGLS
+617 
-622 AVNLSAGQD
+622 
-631 ISGGY
+631 
-636 VGDVFSWSA
+636 
-645 TVSGGS
+645 
-651 GSYTF
+651 
-656 KYSLVSLSGGSP
+656 SLSGGSP

-779 SAISLRDNVITGVNN
+779 SAISLHDNVITGVNN

-808 ILIVYNITVG
+808 VLIVYNITVG

>member
-1 MKRLVSVF
+1 MLEGIYHFPQQIKGVTQTMKRLVSVF

-120 RKFGGEETYTL
+120 RKFGGETSYTL

-562 VRDGETEGTTY
+562 VRD
-573 VAKNL
+573 
-578 VAGTTYY
+578 
-585 YKVRP
+585 
-590 VRVFSNGTICYG
+590 
-602 PWSNVMSQPESGSLT
+602 
-617 LEGLS
+617 
-622 AVNLSAGQD
+622 
-631 ISGGY
+631 
-636 VGDVFSWSA
+636 
-645 TVSGGS
+645 
-651 GSYTF
+651 
-656 KYSLVSLSGGSP
+656 
-668 IVLKD
+668 
-673 FSDGYTSLPA
+673 
-683 GKTSMTTTFTLTL
+683 
-696 TENYINLINSQKYAM
+696 
-711 QMEVR
+711 
-716 DSLGATTAMYAAPA
+716 SLGATTAMYAAPA

-903 SITQRSSA
+903 SITHRSSA

>member
-120 RKFGGEETYTL
+120 RKLGSENSYTL

-144 TNVTPGRAVYY
+144 TNVVPGQVYYY

-174 PDSQTLSYMTL
+174 PDSQTLPYMTL
-185 AKPKLED
+185 AKPKLQD

-495 SGGSGSYTFKYSLV
+495 SGGSGSYTFKYSL
-509 SLSGGSPIVLKDFS
+509 I
-523 DGYTSLPAGKT
+523 
-534 SMTTT
+534 
-539 FTLTLTEN
+539 
-547 YINLINSQK
+547 
-556 YAMQME
+556 
-562 VRDGETEGTTY
+562 
-573 VAKNL
+573 
-578 VAGTTYY
+578 
-585 YKVRP
+585 
-590 VRVFSNGTICYG
+590 
-602 PWSNVMSQPESGSLT
+602 
-617 LEGLS
+617 
-622 AVNLSAGQD
+622 
-631 ISGGY
+631 
-636 VGDVFSWSA
+636 
-645 TVSGGS
+645 
-651 GSYTF
+651 
-656 KYSLVSLSGGSP
+656 SLSGGSP

-1019 GVRVALRRGASTKYG
+1019 GVRVALRRGASTNYG

>member
-120 RKFGGEETYTL
+120 RKFGGETSYTL

-144 TNVTPGRAVYY
+144 TNVTPGQAVYY

-486 DVFSWSATV
+486 DVFSWSA
-495 SGGSGSYTFKYSLV
+495 
-509 SLSGGSPIVLKDFS
+509 I
-523 DGYTSLPAGKT
+523 
-534 SMTTT
+534 
-539 FTLTLTEN
+539 
-547 YINLINSQK
+547 
-556 YAMQME
+556 
-562 VRDGETEGTTY
+562 
-573 VAKNL
+573 
-578 VAGTTYY
+578 
-585 YKVRP
+585 
-590 VRVFSNGTICYG
+590 
-602 PWSNVMSQPESGSLT
+602 
-617 LEGLS
+617 
-622 AVNLSAGQD
+622 
-631 ISGGY
+631 
-636 VGDVFSWSA
+636 
-645 TVSGGS
+645 VSGGS

-730 TLSEMNFV
+730 TLNEMNFV

-753 GENFTLDHGI
+753 GEKFTLDHGI

-803 KRYPD
+803 RRYPD

>member
-1 MKRLVSVF
+1 MLETESAAHSSYLLEGIYHFPQQIKGVTQTMKRLVSVF

-120 RKFGGEETYTL
+120 RKLGGETSYTL

-144 TNVTPGRAVYY
+144 TNVTPGQAVYY

-539 FTLTLTEN
+539 FTLTLT
-547 YINLINSQK
+547 Q
-556 YAMQME
+556 
-562 VRDGETEGTTY
+562 
-573 VAKNL
+573 
-578 VAGTTYY
+578 
-585 YKVRP
+585 
-590 VRVFSNGTICYG
+590 
-602 PWSNVMSQPESGSLT
+602 
-617 LEGLS
+617 
-622 AVNLSAGQD
+622 
-631 ISGGY
+631 
-636 VGDVFSWSA
+636 
-645 TVSGGS
+645 
-651 GSYTF
+651 
-656 KYSLVSLSGGSP
+656 
-668 IVLKD
+668 
-673 FSDGYTSLPA
+673 
-683 GKTSMTTTFTLTL
+683 
-696 TENYINLINSQKYAM
+696 NYINLINSQKYAM

-730 TLSEMNFV
+730 TLNEMNFV

-903 SITQRSSA
+903 SITHRSSA

>member
-1 MKRLVSVF
+1 MLETESAAHSSYLLEGIYHFPQQIKGVTQTMKRLVSVF

-120 RKFGGEETYTL
+120 RKFGGETSYTL

-144 TNVTPGRAVYY
+144 TNVTPGQAVYY

-185 AKPKLED
+185 AKPKLQD

-562 VRDGETEGTTY
+562 VRD
-573 VAKNL
+573 
-578 VAGTTYY
+578 
-585 YKVRP
+585 
-590 VRVFSNGTICYG
+590 
-602 PWSNVMSQPESGSLT
+602 
-617 LEGLS
+617 
-622 AVNLSAGQD
+622 
-631 ISGGY
+631 
-636 VGDVFSWSA
+636 
-645 TVSGGS
+645 
-651 GSYTF
+651 
-656 KYSLVSLSGGSP
+656 
-668 IVLKD
+668 
-673 FSDGYTSLPA
+673 
-683 GKTSMTTTFTLTL
+683 
-696 TENYINLINSQKYAM
+696 
-711 QMEVR
+711 
-716 DSLGATTAMYAAPA
+716 SLGATTAMYAAPA

-779 SAISLRDNVITGVNN
+779 SAISLHDNVITGVNN

-977 VAGSYILRVIVYEAN
+977 VAGSYILRVVVYEAN